1 MPTTNRNALQGE
13 SAGGLV
19 GKFSGLVGKFI
30 DWLFL
35 SEDRWEQLRCR
46 QCLRVM
52 GEYKFEVMPPGYGHQ
67 VYVTVPGQVRCLEC
81 AGKDKVDNGS

>member
-19 GKFSGLVGKFI
+19 GKFI
-30 DWLFL
+30 DWLFH

-52 GEYKFEVMPPGYGHQ
+52 GEYKFEVMHPWYGHQ
-67 VYVTVPGQVRCLEC
+67 GYVTVPGQVRCLEC

>member
-19 GKFSGLVGKFI
+19 GKFI
-30 DWLFL
+30 DWLFH

-52 GEYKFEVMPPGYGHQ
+52 GEYKFEVTPSLNGHQ
-67 VYVTVPGQVRCLEC
+67 VYITVPGQVRCLEC

>member
-13 SAGGLV
+13 SAG
-19 GKFSGLVGKFI
+19 GLVGKFI

-52 GEYKFEVMPPGYGHQ
+52 GEYKFEMTPGYGHQ
-67 VYVTVPGQVRCLEC
+67 WYVTVPGQVRCLEC

>member
-19 GKFSGLVGKFI
+19 GKFI
-30 DWLFL
+30 DWLFH

-52 GEYKFEVMPPGYGHQ
+52 GEYKFEVTYQM
-67 VYVTVPGQVRCLEC
+67 YVTVPGQVRCLEC

>member
-13 SAGGLV
+13 SAG
-19 GKFSGLVGKFI
+19 GLVGKFI

-52 GEYKFEVMPPGYGHQ
+52 GEYKFEVTTPWHGHQ
-67 VYVTVPGQVRCLEC
+67 LYVTVPGQVRCLEC

>member
-19 GKFSGLVGKFI
+19 GKFI
-30 DWLFL
+30 DWLFH

-52 GEYKFEVMPPGYGHQ
+52 GEYKFEVTTSGFGHQ
-67 VYVTVPGQVRCLEC
+67 WYVTVPGQVRCLEC